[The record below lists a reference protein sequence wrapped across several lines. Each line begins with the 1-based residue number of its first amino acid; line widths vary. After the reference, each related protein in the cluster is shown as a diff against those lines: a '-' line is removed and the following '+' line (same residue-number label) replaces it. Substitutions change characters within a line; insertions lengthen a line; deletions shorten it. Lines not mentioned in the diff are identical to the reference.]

1 MLNWPPYYNIL
12 WNGLEL
18 GWNCTKDIQADQFG
32 SFARP
37 RISQKWPKGANIFP
51 KQTENNPLA
60 RQIGSY
66 GLCWCGKKIP
76 KCSAG
81 LPTVVFQSCFIPSN
95 PK

>member
-1 MLNWPPYYNIL
+1 MLNWPPYHNIL

-66 GLCWCGKKIP
+66 GLCWCGIKSP
-76 KCSAG
+76 NA
-81 LPTVVFQSCFIPSN
+81 LPACPLLCN
-95 PK
+95 K